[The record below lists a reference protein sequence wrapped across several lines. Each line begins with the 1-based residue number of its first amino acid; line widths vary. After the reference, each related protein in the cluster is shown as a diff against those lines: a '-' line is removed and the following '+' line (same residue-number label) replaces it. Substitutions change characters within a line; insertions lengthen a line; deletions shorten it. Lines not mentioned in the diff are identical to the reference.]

1 MTWLLAVCVP
11 GLLMLSTFGLQR
23 VEEALQTDRTAE
35 DDVTEYL
42 ERAAKAAK
50 AAAKAPPAAAGIPH
64 RRPDGHSRL
73 GADEPGLPTRSYAH
87 ATPNPQVHRTQY
99 ANRV

>member
-23 VEEALQTDRTAE
+23 LEEALHTERTPA

-42 ERAAKAAK
+42 ERAAKAAP
-50 AAAKAPPAAAGIPH
+50 APAPPSAEIRD
-64 RRPDGHSRL
+64 RRAEVPARRSD
-73 GADEPGLPTRSYAH
+73 DEPGLPTRSYAH
-87 ATPNPQVHRTQY
+87 ARPNPQFHRTQY

>member
-23 VEEALQTDRTAE
+23 LEEALHTELTPADE
-35 DDVTEYL
+35 VTEYL
-42 ERAAKAAK
+42 ERAAKATP
-50 AAAKAPPAAAGIPH
+50 APAPARAEAQH
-64 RRPDGHSRL
+64 RGAEAHSRL
-73 GADEPGLPTRSYAH
+73 SDDEPGLPTRTYAH
-87 ATPNPQVHRTQY
+87 ARPNPQFHRTQY

>member
-23 VEEALQTDRTAE
+23 LEEALRVDRAAADE
-35 DDVTEYL
+35 VTEYL
-42 ERAAKAAK
+42 ERTAKTPVAQ
-50 AAAKAPPAAAGIPH
+50 APPRAEIASERVEVQS
-64 RRPDGHSRL
+64 RRSD
-73 GADEPGLPTRSYAH
+73 DEPGLPTRTYAH
-87 ATPNPQVHRTQY
+87 ARPNPQFHRTQY

>member
-23 VEEALQTDRTAE
+23 LEEALHTERTPA
-35 DDVTEYL
+35 DDVTEFL
-42 ERAAKAAK
+42 ARAAKAA
-50 AAAKAPPAAAGIPH
+50 PAQASAQAETPH
-64 RRPDGHSRL
+64 RQP
-73 GADEPGLPTRSYAH
+73 GAPSALSGDEPGLPTRTYAH
-87 ATPNPQVHRTQY
+87 AQPNPQFHRTQY

>member
-23 VEEALQTDRTAE
+23 LEETLRVDRAPADE
-35 DDVTEYL
+35 VTEYL
-42 ERAAKAAK
+42 ERTAKTPVAQAQPRAEIAAR
-50 AAAKAPPAAAGIPH
+50 PVEVPS
-64 RRPDGHSRL
+64 RRND
-73 GADEPGLPTRSYAH
+73 DEPGLPTRTYAH
-87 ATPNPQVHRTQY
+87 ASPNPQFHRTQY

>member
-23 VEEALQTDRTAE
+23 LEEALHVDRKAADE
-35 DDVTEYL
+35 VTEYL
-42 ERAAKAAK
+42 ERAATT
-50 AAAKAPPAAAGIPH
+50 PAAHVAP
-64 RRPDGHSRL
+64 RAEAAPSRAETPSRL
-73 GADEPGLPTRSYAH
+73 SDDEPGLPTRSHAYAR
-87 ATPNPQVHRTQY
+87 PNPQFHRTQY

>member
-23 VEEALQTDRTAE
+23 LEETLRVDRTPAE
-35 DDVTEYL
+35 EVTEYL
-42 ERAAKAAK
+42 ERAAKTSVAQ
-50 AAAKAPPAAAGIPH
+50 APPGAEIAQ
-64 RRPDGHSRL
+64 RRAEAHSPRSD
-73 GADEPGLPTRSYAH
+73 DEPGLPTRAYAH
-87 ATPNPQVHRTQY
+87 ARPNPQFHRTQY

>member
-23 VEEALQTDRTAE
+23 LEDALQTERTAA
-35 DDVTEYL
+35 DNVTEYL
-42 ERAAKAAK
+42 ERAAKAAGQ
-50 AAAKAPPAAAGIPH
+50 KAPPRPRQTEH
-64 RRPDGHSRL
+64 RRVDTQFRL
-73 GADEPGLPTRSYAH
+73 GDDEPGLPTRSYAH
-87 ATPNPQVHRTQY
+87 ATPNPQFHRTQY

>member
-23 VEEALQTDRTAE
+23 LEEALRVDRTAADE
-35 DDVTEYL
+35 VTEYL
-42 ERAAKAAK
+42 ERAATT
-50 AAAKAPPAAAGIPH
+50 PAAQVAPH
-64 RRPDGHSRL
+64 AEPASGRAETPVRRSD
-73 GADEPGLPTRSYAH
+73 DEPGLPTRSH
-87 ATPNPQVHRTQY
+87 AYPRPNPQFHRTQY

>member
-23 VEEALQTDRTAE
+23 LEEALRVERTAADE
-35 DDVTEYL
+35 VTEYL
-42 ERAAKAAK
+42 ERTAKTPVAQ
-50 AAAKAPPAAAGIPH
+50 APPGTEIAP
-64 RRPDGHSRL
+64 RRVEVQSCLSD
-73 GADEPGLPTRSYAH
+73 DEPGLPTRTYAH
-87 ATPNPQVHRTQY
+87 ARPNPQFRRTQY